1 MNVKQNML
9 QIAQM
14 EIGLTEVKKDVRRK
28 TKQKEEAERNLCCL
42 QTLEL
47 IKTHFGGLDSVFY
60 KKFVVQDLPTN
71 EHAEYHFLRTVIVT
85 ENKEISETIRDST
98 YMKEK

>member
-1 MNVKQNML
+1 
-9 QIAQM
+9 M

-28 TKQKEEAERNLCCL
+28 AKQQEEAERNLCCL

-60 KKFVVQDLPTN
+60 KKFVV
-71 EHAEYHFLRTVIVT
+71 
-85 ENKEISETIRDST
+85 
-98 YMKEK
+98 